1 MKNFE
6 KSIFLGAIMLII
18 IGGIVYYNYYK
29 ENDNAEILEEVYVE
43 NTEKIEDTE
52 EKIIIHIT
60 GEVKNQGII
69 KINSNSRLID
79 AIEAAGG
86 LTENADIS
94 KINLA
99 YVVSDGQKIY
109 IPNVN
114 DLIEEYIDSEAGEG
128 VIVEDI
134 NSSKKTLININTAT
148 QTELET
154 LTGIGASTALK
165 IINYRNENGKF
176 KNIEEI
182 KNVSGIGDAKY
193 EAIKDNICVK

>member
-6 KSIFLGAIMLII
+6 KSIFLGVIMSII
-18 IGGIVYYNYYK
+18 IGGIIYYNYYK

-60 GEVKNQGII
+60 GEVNNEGIV

-99 YVVSDGQKIY
+99 YIVSDGQKIY

-193 EAIKDNICVK
+193 EAIKDSICVK

>member
-1 MKNFE
+1 MKIFE
-6 KSIFLGAIMLII
+6 KSIFLGVIMLII
-18 IGGIVYYNYYK
+18 IGGIIYYNYYK

-60 GEVKNQGII
+60 GEVNNEGIV

-99 YVVSDGQKIY
+99 YIVSDGQKIY

>member
-6 KSIFLGAIMLII
+6 KSIFLGVIMLII
-18 IGGIVYYNYYK
+18 IGGIIYYNYYK
-29 ENDNAEILEEVYVE
+29 ENDNAEILEEVYIE
-43 NTEKIEDTE
+43 NTGKIEDTE

-128 VIVEDI
+128 IIVEDI

>member
-6 KSIFLGAIMLII
+6 KSIFLGVIMLII
-18 IGGIVYYNYYK
+18 IGGIIYYNYYK

-69 KINSNSRLID
+69 KINANSRLID

-99 YVVSDGQKIY
+99 YIVSDGQKIY

-134 NSSKKTLININTAT
+134 NSSKKMLININTAT

>member
-6 KSIFLGAIMLII
+6 KSIFLGVIMLII
-18 IGGIVYYNYYK
+18 IGGIIYYNYYK
-29 ENDNAEILEEVYVE
+29 ENDNAEILEEVYIE

-128 VIVEDI
+128 IIVEDI

>member
-6 KSIFLGAIMLII
+6 KSIFLGVIMLII
-18 IGGIVYYNYYK
+18 IGGIIYYNYYK
-29 ENDNAEILEEVYVE
+29 ENDDAEILEEVYVE

-60 GEVKNQGII
+60 GEVNNEGIV
-69 KINSNSRLID
+69 KINSNSRLIE

-99 YVVSDGQKIY
+99 YIVSDGQKIY